1 MQLNSDWSTFLADE
15 LETPS
20 FHQLQNFIKHEYK
33 TAKIYPPYENVFS
46 AFNLLPL
53 EKVKVVIIGQDPYH
67 GENQANG
74 LAFSVGKSAKIP
86 PSLKNIYKELM
97 EDMGCDLPYDGN
109 LESWAKEGVLLINS
123 VLTVRKSEANS
134 HRKKGWE
141 EFTDAIIKQ
150 ISQNF
155 EHIVFILWGK
165 PAHQK
170 EKLVDVSK
178 HLVIKSVHPSPLSAY
193 RGFFGSKPFSQTN
206 AYLKEHSLKPIKWC
220 LPSQQTL
227 L

>member
-1 MQLNSDWSTFLADE
+1 MQLNNDWSAFLADA
-15 LETPS
+15 LHTTS
-20 FHQLQNFIKHEYK
+20 FHQLQTFIKSEYK
-33 TAKIYPPYENVFS
+33 TATVYPSYENVFA

-53 EKVKVVIIGQDPYH
+53 RDVKVVIIGQDPYH

-74 LAFSVGKSAKIP
+74 LAFSVGKNVKIP

-97 EDMGCDLPYDGN
+97 DDMGCTSPYDGN
-109 LESWAKEGVLLINS
+109 LEGWAKEGVLLINT

-134 HRKKGWE
+134 HRKRGWE
-141 EFTDAIIKQ
+141 EFSDTIIKQ
-150 ISQNF
+150 ISQDF
-155 EHIVFILWGK
+155 EHIVFILWGN

-170 EKLVDVSK
+170 EQLIDGSK
-178 HLVIKSVHPSPLSAY
+178 HLVIKSPHPSPLSAY

-206 AYLKEHSLKPIKWC
+206 TYLKEHSIKPIKWC